1 MVTPAQRRTAV
12 TEAMATAALSER
24 QACRFT
30 GFARASQR
38 YRTRRPPHTAL
49 RERLITLALLRPRW
63 GYRRLYRLV
72 RREGLRVNRKLVYR
86 LYRELGLAVRRRRR
100 KRVAVARQPLAVPT
114 GPRVRWSMDFV
125 SDALASGRRFRAL
138 TIVDDY
144 TRECPAIEVDHALS
158 GERVARVLERLAQ
171 SHGLPHGIVCDNG
184 PEFTSEA
191 LDVWA
196 HRRGITLHLIAPGK
210 PVQNAYAES
219 FNGRLRDECLNET
232 WFVSLPDAQATI
244 EAWRDDYNRV
254 RPHSSLAD
262 RTPHEF
268 MLALK
273 ERSSSPFHSEN
284 QT

>member
-12 TEAMATAALSER
+12 TNAMATAALSER

-38 YRTRRPPHTAL
+38 YRTRRLPHTAL
-49 RERLITLALLRPRW
+49 RERLTTLALLRPRW

-72 RREGLRVNRKLVYR
+72 RREGWRVNRKLVYR

-114 GPRVRWSMDFV
+114 GPRMRWSMDFV
-125 SDALASGRRFRAL
+125 SDALASGRKFRAL

-158 GERVARVLERLAQ
+158 GERVVRVLERLAQ

-191 LDVWA
+191 LDVWGPPA
-196 HRRGITLHLIAPGK
+196 GHHPALHRAGQAGPERVRRKLQRPAAGRVPQRDLVRLPAGCPSDHRSLA
-210 PVQNAYAES
+210 
-219 FNGRLRDECLNET
+219 GRLQ
-232 WFVSLPDAQATI
+232 PGATSQQ
-244 EAWRDDYNRV
+244 
-254 RPHSSLAD
+254 PG
-262 RTPHEF
+262 
-268 MLALK
+268 
-273 ERSSSPFHSEN
+273 RSHAP
-284 QT
+284 